1 MTRPWKALAGVEGL
15 AGVGKALALFAG
27 TAALV
32 WPSPA
37 SADLKTNLLAGKI
50 VSASIPGPGVW
61 PGRAMGVVHA
71 SAKETYRVLADLT
84 KYNEFIPQIAGAKR
98 LDERAYELRAKF
110 PWPVNETKVKLDV
123 QQGQRGA
130 MYVIKWKMLSGS
142 LKRYEGAAWIQP
154 WGSNRCLVTY
164 QMLAEPRIPAP
175 NALMTNGLRAA
186 AAAVLGAVRK
196 RVTVLTASRQPTNG

>member
-1 MTRPWKALAGVEGL
+1 MTRPWKALVMMAVSGGI
-15 AGVGKALALFAG
+15 A
-27 TAALV
+27 

-37 SADLKTNLLAGKI
+37 SADLKTNLLSGKI
-50 VSASIPGPGVW
+50 VSASIPSPGVW
-61 PGRAMGVVHA
+61 PGRAMGVVQA
-71 SAKETYRVLADLT
+71 SALETFRVLADLT

-130 MYVIKWKMLSGS
+130 VYVIKWKMLSGS

-154 WGSNRCLVTY
+154 WGNNRCLVTY
-164 QMLAEPRIPAP
+164 QILAEPRIPAP
-175 NALMTNGLRAA
+175 NAVMTHGLRTA
-186 AAAVLGAVRK
+186 AAAVIGAVRK
-196 RVTVLTASRQPTNG
+196 RVTVLTASRQPNNG